1 MDTGNTMSVLIL
13 RMAGAGIVAALIAF
27 VPPLSLIV
35 QVIWTIFHVIAA
47 DTLAATNTGGL
58 EGFVISSMPHLFVG
72 SVLLSIGYTVV
83 AAVESHIIP
92 R

>member
-1 MDTGNTMSVLIL
+1 MAIQAL
-13 RMAGAGIVAALIAF
+13 RLAGAGIVAALIAF

-35 QVIWTIFHVIAA
+35 QVVWTIFHVIAA

-72 SVLLSIGYTVV
+72 SVLLSIGYSTVF
-83 AAVESHIIP
+83 AAERFFS